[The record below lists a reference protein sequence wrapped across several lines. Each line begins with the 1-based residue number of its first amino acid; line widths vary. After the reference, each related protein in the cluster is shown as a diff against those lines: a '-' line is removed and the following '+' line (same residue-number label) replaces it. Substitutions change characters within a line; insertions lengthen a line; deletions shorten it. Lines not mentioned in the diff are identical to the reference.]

1 MANHNILT
9 FPQGRS
15 PENKYFFGERSE
27 HLDLTRP
34 QYNKIGQ
41 EEDFTKFKD
50 DLEDFDYAFILNFET
65 CGITFCL
72 KTNSHVHAQFVRNMF
87 TVESEGESEADWTI
101 IHNTDIRPHETKI
114 YLHLDNNELLIGGTT
129 FLGEIKKGVFTI
141 VNFELP
147 QRGVLPM
154 HCSAFTYDNSLNL
167 MFGLSGTGKTT
178 LSSDYNF
185 RLIGDDEIAWT
196 QDGVKMIESGCYAKS
211 DGLNPDT
218 HPSIDASVK
227 MALNRNCLVEENFG
241 TPNGRLSYPISCV
254 RNSYQKNETLDHPN
268 NIFFLTMDAESKFP
282 AISRISGEAIR
293 KFFETGYTSQM
304 PHTEQGVE
312 EIKRILS
319 PCYGSPFMPLAVKV
333 YSDLLIQKI
342 QDNNCNVF
350 LVNTGMNA
358 DGERF
363 DLDYTRQCVLDAIA
377 DSKPSEDTS
386 DQACKILEEC
396 LKDV

>member
-1 MANHNILT
+1 M
-9 FPQGRS
+9 
-15 PENKYFFGERSE
+15 
-27 HLDLTRP
+27 
-34 QYNKIGQ
+34 
-41 EEDFTKFKD
+41 
-50 DLEDFDYAFILNFET
+50 
-65 CGITFCL
+65 
-72 KTNSHVHAQFVRNMF
+72 
-87 TVESEGESEADWTI
+87 
-101 IHNTDIRPHETKI
+101 
-114 YLHLDNNELLIGGTT
+114 
-129 FLGEIKKGVFTI
+129 GEIKKGVFTI

-154 HCSAFTYDNSLNL
+154 HCSAFTYDDSLNL

-227 MALNRNCLVEENFG
+227 TALNKNCLVEENFG

-254 RNSYQKNETLDHPN
+254 RNSYHKNETLDHPN

-333 YSDLLIQKI
+333 YSDLLMQKI

-386 DQACKILEEC
+386 DQACKILKEC